1 MATDAAPAASA
12 RQPRARVSV
21 PAVAPSVVGRPRID
35 ARLAALVAA
44 HPLTLVVGPAG
55 AGKTTALAAWAGA
68 SAVPVA
74 WLSVDR
80 FDDDPARLHRGLLE
94 AVRSAA
100 GPVPV
105 LDALATP
112 ALGEQLADEHVDALL
127 DALEELP
134 GGLVLVLDDVHDLS
148 ARGSALLLATVVER
162 LPANV
167 RLVVASRSDPVL
179 PLRRLRDEGAVG
191 ELRQDELAF
200 DRAET
205 GALAGSE
212 PTPLDEA
219 GVDRLSELTAGWP
232 VALRLTLTALRAS
245 GDDGV
250 PPGATLDAM
259 DRGGVP
265 LADYLAE
272 EVLRGLPSD
281 LAAFVLR
288 ATATESVDA
297 DVARLVGGDDG
308 PARLDECRR
317 RALFLTPVGE
327 GDGGGLVLRWHAL
340 FAAQCQAMLRRTD
353 PEAYREVHRG
363 LAQAFGTTDLPA
375 AVAHAVAADDGELAS
390 SVLRDR
396 WADRLVAGEHGTL
409 RALLRQVPSPWRD
422 GPELAVI
429 GAAVTAVEGR
439 ADLALDQ
446 LAHAVR
452 SFPELPDDRRAAAET
467 TATLL
472 ELFLAPRAGLAEA
485 VERGRAILERE
496 ADLTPLGGALAFY
509 LVGRAEAYSEYD
521 DARSLAHLQRGAEL
535 AAAHGLT
542 ALELACLAESTLPF
556 LGGGDVPGAWELA
569 ESVEARVAA
578 AGWSSPELLASP
590 RVVKGFVSY
599 MRDQLEDACRYL
611 DEGLAALP
619 ASAAVARSR
628 AGAALMAACVGLGDR
643 GGLLRARAVVLAPEA
658 AASPAVV
665 DCAAVIEALDQAL
678 GGRARYGADALDA
691 LPAGPRLVVAHV
703 WAAEVYRRAGRPDD
717 AWRSL
722 ERVDEAQRTAQL
734 SVNWEITAAML
745 AWEHGDTEAAHAHL
759 ARALDDAAERG
770 IRRPFAERDDV
781 EALLRAHLARGARHD
796 ALVTELL
803 EGREATRP
811 HRQPAVAK
819 ELSARE
825 LEVLRELRTT
835 RSTTEIATTLFVSVN
850 TVKTHTRSIY
860 RKLGVRGRREALQAA
875 LAAGLLE

>member
-1 MATDAAPAASA
+1 MATDAARAASA

-21 PAVAPSVVGRPRID
+21 PALAPSVVGRPRVD

-44 HPLTLVVGPAG
+44 HPLTVVVGPAG
-55 AGKTTALAAWAGA
+55 TGKTTALAAWAA
-68 SAVPVA
+68 ESTTPVA

-80 FDDDPARLHRGLLE
+80 FDDDPARLHGGLLE
-94 AVRSAA
+94 ALRGAL
-100 GPVPV
+100 GPEPL
-105 LDALATP
+105 LDTLATP
-112 ALGEQLADEHVDALL
+112 ALGEQLSDAHVDALL
-127 DALEELP
+127 DALEDRS
-134 GGLVLVLDDVHDLS
+134 GDLVLVLDDVHELHADGS
-148 ARGSALLLATVVER
+148 ARLLGAVVER

-167 RLVVASRSDPVL
+167 RLVLASRSDPEL
-179 PLRRLRDEGAVG
+179 PLRRLRDEGVLG

-205 GALAGSE
+205 GALVSAE
-212 PTPLDEA
+212 PASLDQ
-219 GVDRLSELTAGWP
+219 GDVDRLGELTGGWP
-232 VALRLTLTALRAS
+232 VALRLTLTALRGAA
-245 GDDGV
+245 
-250 PPGATLDAM
+250 PGATLGAM
-259 DRGGVP
+259 DRGGLP
-265 LADYLAE
+265 LADYLVE
-272 EVLRGLPSD
+272 EVLRGLPD
-281 LAAFVLR
+281 ALATFVLR
-288 ATATESVDA
+288 ATAVETIDA
-297 DVARLVGGDDG
+297 ATALLVGGADG
-308 PARLDECRR
+308 PAQLDECRR

-327 GDGGGLVLRWHAL
+327 RDGEPVLRWHAL

-353 PEAYREVHRG
+353 PEAYRAVHRE
-363 LAQAFGTTDLPA
+363 LVRAFDATDLA
-375 AVAHAVAADDGELAS
+375 ASVGHALAAEDGELAAE
-390 SVLRDR
+390 VLRDR
-396 WADRLVAGEHGTL
+396 WADRLVAGQHGTL
-409 RALLRQVPSPWRD
+409 RGLLRQVPSPWRD
-422 GPELAVI
+422 GPELALI
-429 GAAVTAVEGR
+429 GAGVTAVEGR
-439 ADLALDQ
+439 GDLALDE
-446 LAHAVR
+446 LARAVR
-452 SFPELPDDRRAAAET
+452 SFPELPDDRRRAAET

-472 ELFLAPRAGLAEA
+472 ELFLAPRAGLTEA
-485 VERGRAILERE
+485 IERGRAILQRE
-496 ADLTPLGGALAFY
+496 AELTPLGAAFAYY

-556 LGGGDVPGAWELA
+556 LGGGDVPGSWALA

-599 MRDQLEDACRYL
+599 MRDELEDACRYL
-611 DEGLAALP
+611 EDGLAALP

-658 AASPAVV
+658 GASPAVV

-691 LPAGPRLVVAHV
+691 LPAGPRLTVSHV
-703 WAAEVYRRAGRPDD
+703 WAAEVYRRAGRPGD

-722 ERVDEAQRTAQL
+722 DEVDATQRTAQL
-734 SVNWEITAAML
+734 SVNWETTAAML
-745 AWEHGDTEAAHAHL
+745 AWGERDTEAAHGHL
-759 ARALDDAAERG
+759 ARALDDAADRG

-781 EALLRAHLARGARHD
+781 EPLLRAHLARGTAHD
-796 ALVTELL
+796 ALVAELL
-803 EGREATRP
+803 DGRGDAARP
-811 HRQPAVAK
+811 RRQPAVAK

-825 LEVLRELRTT
+825 LEVLRELRST
-835 RSTTEIATTLFVSVN
+835 RSTTEIAATLFVSVN

-860 RKLGVRGRREALQAA
+860 RKLGVRGRREALQTA